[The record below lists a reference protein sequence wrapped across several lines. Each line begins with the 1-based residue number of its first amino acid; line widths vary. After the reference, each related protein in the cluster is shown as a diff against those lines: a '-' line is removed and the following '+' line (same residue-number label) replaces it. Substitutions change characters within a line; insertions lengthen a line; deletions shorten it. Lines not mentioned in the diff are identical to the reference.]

1 MKLLISI
8 LLAAIPAH
16 AQLPASISL
25 DQAFQSALK
34 KNETVLVEEA
44 RAEGSEA
51 RVSQARSAMLPNVV
65 GRASVVRQSEQTAI
79 NGRVPR
85 SQDQTT
91 AQITAVQPLWVGG
104 RLKAGLDQTKALND
118 SQKQNVGAARASLY
132 VTVAQSYYE
141 VLAAEADLKN
151 LQTSVELTEGRIK
164 ELQRRARIGR
174 SRTGEVLTN
183 QSSLALQ
190 KANVQDAIDRLA
202 RARQNFAFQTG
213 MSPISLLQTPVIPAN
228 SASALPALENYVAKI
243 PERSDVRS
251 LEMRAQAASSS
262 TDLAR
267 AGHMP
272 TLNLIGNGYWT
283 KDARDGETQWDVGL
297 GLTIPIFEGG
307 AVQGRVREA
316 KSEEIEAQLNL
327 QRQKRAAE
335 SEIAQIHASLTNTLR
350 QITSLEEAVTS
361 SEKNYKEQTRDYS
374 YGLVN
379 NLDVLQAQNTLQ
391 ETRRSL
397 DRSRFLSLVYWAELK
412 AAVYDIPEVT
422 R

>member
-1 MKLLISI
+1 
-8 LLAAIPAH
+8 
-16 AQLPASISL
+16 
-25 DQAFQSALK
+25 
-34 KNETVLVEEA
+34 
-44 RAEGSEA
+44 
-51 RVSQARSAMLPNVV
+51 
-65 GRASVVRQSEQTAI
+65 
-79 NGRVPR
+79 
-85 SQDQTT
+85 
-91 AQITAVQPLWVGG
+91 
-104 RLKAGLDQTKALND
+104 
-118 SQKQNVGAARASLY
+118 Y